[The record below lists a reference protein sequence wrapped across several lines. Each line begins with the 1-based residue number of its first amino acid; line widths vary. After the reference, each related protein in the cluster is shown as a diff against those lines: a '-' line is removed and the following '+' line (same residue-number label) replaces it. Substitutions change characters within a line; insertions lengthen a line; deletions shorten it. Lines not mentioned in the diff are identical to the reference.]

1 MRSPSAA
8 ADAAAED
15 GEAMAEEEE
24 EIRGENGGDTAADSS
39 ERFESERL

>member
-15 GEAMAEEEE
+15 GEAMAEEE